1 MGRNRNLF
9 NLGNV
14 AGEQILVRTGIS
26 LISSDDDRPEIP
38 FEDDFSSKTA
48 ARFGDLSV
56 PLASVKWKKKR
67 EARYIHPLFELTDC
81 VQSPDV
87 DDGASSFGVIVC
99 VIAPVCGLQ
108 NFMWY
113 YLVWQHF
120 F

>member
-56 PLASVKWKKKR
+56 PLASVK
-67 EARYIHPLFELTDC
+67 
-81 VQSPDV
+81 
-87 DDGASSFGVIVC
+87 
-99 VIAPVCGLQ
+99 
-108 NFMWY
+108 
-113 YLVWQHF
+113 
-120 F
+120 